1 MGNNVKLTWHTEK
14 RRLGD
19 LIEWDKNPRQ
29 LKEHDAEHLEK
40 VRKMHCLVCG
50 LQGEPHHLKA
60 IGMGRNRKREMLEH
74 YTAIPLC
81 HNHHIE
87 IETIGVERFNSLHR
101 IDVWREAFRILTGI

>member
-1 MGNNVKLTWHTEK
+1 MNKIN
-14 RRLGD
+14 D
-19 LIEWDKNPRQ
+19 LNLING
-29 LKEHDAEHLEK
+29 LEHLEK

-81 HNHHIE
+81 RDHHIE
-87 IETIGVERFNSLHR
+87 IESIGVERFNSLHR

>member
-1 MGNNVKLTWHTEK
+1 MDDENKETKLTI
-14 RRLGD
+14 
-19 LIEWDKNPRQ
+19 LITGK
-29 LKEHDAEHLEK
+29 EHLEK
-40 VRKMHCLVCG
+40 VRKMRCLVCG
-50 LQGEPHHLKA
+50 RQGEPHHLKA
-60 IGMGRNRKREMLEH
+60 IGMGRKRKREMPEH